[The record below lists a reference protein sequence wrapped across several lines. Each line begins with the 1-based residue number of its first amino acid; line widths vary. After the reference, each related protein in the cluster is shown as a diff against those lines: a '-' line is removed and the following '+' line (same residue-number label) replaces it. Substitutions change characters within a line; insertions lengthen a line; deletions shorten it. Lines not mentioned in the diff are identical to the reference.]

1 MPMERIAKSRGT
13 SFRFG
18 KEERLCKKAVI
29 QQLFKEGHSFFQFP
43 FKILTLP
50 QPGDGFDVTGA
61 QPHQVMVTVSSRNF
75 SRSVDRNRVKRL
87 VRETYRL
94 QKHLLSE
101 TPALYISFMYTS
113 KEIMVFEG
121 IKHKMGQ
128 ALQKIRKN
136 MAEKQ

>member
-1 MPMERIAKSRGT
+1 MERTSKSRGI

-18 KEERLCKKAVI
+18 KEERLSKKAVI

-50 QPGDGFDVTGA
+50 QPGAESHLQVVD

-87 VRETYRL
+87 VRESYRL

-136 MAEKQ
+136 MAEKH